1 MRSLLSLWS
10 VKFKRNAFSKRRM
23 VTSLLESNE
32 RLVKEFGA
40 ISITTLKEVPEFYT
54 FKNKLIYSH
63 RDFDKFLDA
72 LKKGEKCAIV
82 SGFNASGTIHL
93 GHKVVFDTN
102 LYFQR
107 EFGIPV
113 FIPISDD
120 ESYVAGKVKSQEQAL
135 TNALNLAKEL
145 IAYGFN
151 PKNTYFI
158 IDQIY
163 TNIYNLA
170 IKLSKKVNLSDIKA
184 VYGYKNEDNPG
195 MYFYPTIQSA
205 HILFPQEK
213 FNIKNVLVIIG
224 PDEDSH
230 IRISRD
236 LAARFNL
243 TKPAILHSRFF
254 PGLDGEKMSKSKNNA
269 IFLND
274 DEKTIR
280 KKVNKAF
287 SGGRDTAEEQ
297 RKYGGNPDKD
307 VAIYYLDKLFLDKKA
322 SDKLKDDYKKGKILS
337 GEVKKMLAD
346 EIVKFTEQF
355 RERLK
360 NVKDETVQKCI
371 LKNQLEIKV

>member
-1 MRSLLSLWS
+1 MNSELI
-10 VKFKRNAFSKRRM
+10 
-23 VTSLLESNE
+23 ESNIKLVEQFGAE
-32 RLVKEFGA
+32 RLA
-40 ISITTLKEVPEFYT
+40 NLTLPDFYT
-54 FKNKLIYSH
+54 FRNELFYSH
-63 RDFDKFLDA
+63 RDFDKFLKA

-93 GHKVVFDTN
+93 GHKPVFDT
-102 LYFQR
+102 
-107 EFGIPV
+107 
-113 FIPISDD
+113 
-120 ESYVAGKVKSQEQAL
+120 K
-135 TNALNLAKEL
+135 T
-145 IAYGFN
+145 
-151 PKNTYFI
+151 TYFI

-170 IKLSKKVNLSDIKA
+170 IKLSKKLTLSEIIA
-184 VYGYKNEDNPG
+184 TYGYKKEDNPG

-254 PGLDGEKMSKSKNNA
+254 PGLDGTKMSKSKNNA

-274 DEKTIR
+274 DEKAIR
-280 KKVNKAF
+280 KKVGKAI
-287 SGGRDTAEEQ
+287 SGGAITVEEH
-297 RKYGGNPDKD
+297 RKNGGDPSKD
-307 VAIYYLDKLFLDKKA
+307 MACTYLHDLFLDEA
-322 SDKLKDDYKKGKILS
+322 ESEKLFKQYLQGKLLS
-337 GEVKKMLAD
+337 GEVKEQLIQ
-346 EIVKFTEQF
+346 ELVKFTEQF